1 MSALHF
7 DPDAPQVSLSLLAHG
22 LDLDATLTS
31 GQAFSWKR
39 TATGHWRGWIDRRP
53 CLVWLHGDALRA
65 VGPGLTR
72 DAVSTYFGLNLPI
85 REIFATFPSDPWL
98 DKARAFAPGLRIL
111 RQEPWETLCNFICS
125 SLKQIVQIEQINLEL
140 RRAFGEKLADD
151 LYAYPD
157 AARLAETTETQ
168 LRACRLGF
176 RARHLHVAASQIA
189 SSEILLDRLGTL
201 STNDAREQL
210 MRVRG
215 VGEKVANCILLFA
228 YGRAEAFP
236 IDVWVERVLRR
247 LYFKNSQRVQLERLR
262 AFADSHFGP
271 YRGYAQQ
278 FLFHWIRKDP
288 KALPADEK
296 AAAHKLSR
304 RIQLPPRKKA
314 ERAVKKSSKK
324 LRLPPR
330 KRATA

>member
-1 MSALHF
+1 MTPDDPTLP
-7 DPDAPQVSLSLLAHG
+7 PDAPQVSLSLFSHG

-39 TATGHWRGWIDRRP
+39 TPDGRWRGWIDRQP
-53 CLVWLHGDALRA
+53 CLVWSQGDALRA

-72 DAVSTYFGLNLPI
+72 EALSTYFGLDLPV
-85 REIFATFPSDPWL
+85 REIFASFPNDIWL
-98 DKARAFAPGLRIL
+98 EKARAFAPGLRIL

-125 SLKQIVQIEQINLEL
+125 SLKQIVQIEQINHEL
-140 RRAFGEKLADD
+140 RRTFGDEIGEGLHSF
-151 LYAYPD
+151 PD
-157 AARLAETTETQ
+157 ASRLALATEAK

-176 RARHLHVAASQIA
+176 RARHLFVAARQVA
-189 SSEILLDRLGTL
+189 SSEVSLERIATL
-201 STNDAREQL
+201 STADAREQL
-210 MRVRG
+210 TRIQG

-247 LYFKNSQRVQLERLR
+247 LYFNNSTRIKHERLR

-288 KALPADEK
+288 KALPPEK
-296 AAAHKLSR
+296 VAE
-304 RIQLPPRKKA
+304 PRAGKK
-314 ERAVKKSSKK
+314 
-324 LRLPPR
+324 
-330 KRATA
+330 